1 MTVRRLLSLLGLAVC
16 VTVLTGC
23 GARDTLSLD
32 PVANAA
38 TKTADTDSARVA
50 FNATINVGTVGTM
63 TMHGRGIYDGR
74 SKTGWMNMNFSLP
87 AGAQGG
93 LSGNQSME
101 MIYDAHDGLVMY
113 MRSPLFDQ
121 VANGKWIKMD
131 LEKLAKQAGVD
142 LGAVMNANQAD
153 PNQTLRM
160 LMASSGA
167 RVSGSD
173 TIRGVAT
180 TRYSF
185 RVDLAQLAKENKELR
200 DSLDQVIQMTG
211 VDSYPAE
218 AWIDKQGRVRRLK
231 VAMQMSTPQAG
242 AMTMT
247 LTEDLYGFGSRAE
260 VYPPAGDQV
269 IDISAL
275 AGG

>member
-1 MTVRRLLSLLGLAVC
+1 MTVRRLLSLLLLAVC
-16 VTVLTGC
+16 ATALAGC
-23 GARDTLSLD
+23 GGDTLSLD

-38 TKTADTDSARVA
+38 NKTADTDSARVA
-50 FNATINVGTVGTM
+50 FNATVNVSSVGTM
-63 TMHGRGIYDGR
+63 TMKGTGIYDGR

-121 VANGKWIKMD
+121 VAAGKWIKMD
-131 LEKLAKQAGVD
+131 LEKLAKKSGVD

-185 RVDLAQLAKENKELR
+185 RVDLAQLAKDNKELR
-200 DSLDQVIQMTG
+200 ESLDQVIQMTG

-218 AWIDKQGRVRRLK
+218 AWIDRQGRVRRLK
-231 VAMQMSTPQAG
+231 VAMQMSTPQTG

-247 LTEDLYGFGSRAE
+247 ITEDLYGFGKRAE
-260 VYPPAGDQV
+260 VYPPADDQV
-269 IDISAL
+269 IDLSAL
-275 AGG
+275 TGG